1 MRLKDLGF
9 TDGINEVIGIT
20 FKDGQVNT
28 APLGIIVDDDESD
41 RAKVRLYASHT
52 RENIERE
59 GVLYTNVILDPIVFS
74 ISAFEDLDC
83 SFFDSL
89 DPPIIKNAVSW
100 CKFSAK
106 LSGAFAEL
114 TLLDGEICGKFVR
127 AYNRGFAALIEA
139 LIYATRYK
147 IVEDDAKE
155 FMEKEIYRCKNIVMR
170 CGSWREKMAFK
181 ILEEKLGVNF

>member
-1 MRLKDLGF
+1 MKLKDFGF

-20 FKDGQVNT
+20 FKSDQVNT

-41 RAKVRLYASHT
+41 RARVKLYTSHT

-59 GVLYTNVILDPIVFS
+59 GILYTNVILDPIVFS
-74 ISAFEDLDC
+74 ISAFEDLD
-83 SFFDSL
+83 SKFFDSL
-89 DPPIIKNAVSW
+89 NPPIIKNALSW

-106 LSGAFAEL
+106 LTGAFAEL
-114 TLLDGEICGKFVR
+114 TLLDGQICGKIVR

-147 IVEDDAKE
+147 IVEDKAKE
-155 FMEKEIYRCKNIVMR
+155 FIENEIYRCKNIVMR
-170 CGSWREKMAFK
+170 CGSRREKMAFK